1 MINPVNTIFE
11 ILEFI
16 PNDRAKEVVARRFG
30 LADGRRHTLEAIGQ
44 DHGITRERV
53 RQIEENSLAALRQ
66 PAALK
71 KIQPLFDLIQRH
83 LDEHGGLK
91 REEKLFE
98 DLTYVCFPLKEIKKR
113 SAASGDNLS
122 KCQAAFNLILTLGDA
137 FERLPENDSFHAV
150 WVIGADSVKNA
161 KKTVDSLI
169 KYLNDKKSV
178 LSADDLIKAA
188 KREAPHLSDK
198 AIHSY
203 VDASQ
208 HIDKNHL
215 GFFGLISWPEISP
228 RGVKDRAY
236 IIFKKENRPLH
247 FSEVTRLINEV
258 LPSDR
263 QAYIQTV
270 HNELIKDQRF
280 VLVGRGLYAL
290 TEWGY
295 QPGTVAE
302 IIQEVLKESGPLSR
316 EGIVKEVLTK
326 RLVKENT
333 VLINLQNRKLFSRDG
348 QGRYALAA

>member
-1 MINPVNTIFE
+1 MINPVNAIFE
-11 ILEFI
+11 ILEFV
-16 PNDRAKEVVARRFG
+16 PNNRAKEVVARRFG

-53 RQIEENSLAALRQ
+53 RQIEENSLASLRQ
-66 PAALK
+66 PEALK
-71 KIQPLFDLIQRH
+71 KIQPFFDLTKQH
-83 LDEHGGLK
+83 LEEHGGLK
-91 REEKLFE
+91 REQKLFE
-98 DLTYVCFPLKEIKKR
+98 DLTYVCFPAKEIKKQL
-113 SAASGDNLS
+113 AGSGEELT
-122 KCQAAFNLILTLGDA
+122 KCQAAFNLILTLGES
-137 FERLPENDSFHAV
+137 FERLPESDFFHAV
-150 WVIGADSVKNA
+150 WVTSGDALKNA
-161 KKTVDSLI
+161 KKTVDSLVS
-169 KYLNDKKSV
+169 YLNDKKSV
-178 LSADDLIKAA
+178 LAVEDLIKAV
-188 KREAPHLSDK
+188 KKEIPHLPEQ
-198 AIHSY
+198 AIQSY
-203 VDASQ
+203 VDASR

-236 IIFKKENRPLH
+236 IIFKKENKPLH

-258 LPSDR
+258 LPSDK

-270 HNELIKDQRF
+270 HNELIKDSRF

-302 IIQEVLKESGPLSR
+302 IIQEVLKELGPLNR
-316 EGIVKEVLTK
+316 EEIVKKVLVK

-348 QGRYALAA
+348 QNRYILAA